1 MPQTRGLRF
10 GRFVWEALVL
20 TGPWGHRAA
29 AIRAHNHLRA
39 SDADREQVL
48 EFLKTAFVQGRLT
61 MDELDARAGQALVSR
76 TYGELAVLTADIP
89 SGPARTRPGPPAAP
103 AGELAAN
110 SVPPPARTPA
120 SAKAA
125 VWAACVIA
133 ALPAV
138 WAAFLTFYGGFV
150 ILFLLAFTGLT
161 LSTGPP
167 SKGKGTIAG

>member
-1 MPQTRGLRF
+1 
-10 GRFVWEALVL
+10 
-20 TGPWGHRAA
+20 
-29 AIRAHNHLRA
+29 
-39 SDADREQVL
+39 VL

-76 TYGELAVLTADIP
+76 TYGELAALTADIP
-89 SGPARTRPGPPAAP
+89 SGPVRALPGPPAAP
-103 AGELAAN
+103 ARVPAADP
-110 SVPPPARTPA
+110 VPEPARAPA

-133 ALPAV
+133 ALPVV

-167 SKGKGTIAG
+167 SQDKGTIAG

>member
-1 MPQTRGLRF
+1 M
-10 GRFVWEALVL
+10 
-20 TGPWGHRAA
+20 
-29 AIRAHNHLRA
+29 
-39 SDADREQVL
+39 
-48 EFLKTAFVQGRLT
+48 
-61 MDELDARAGQALVSR
+61 
-76 TYGELAVLTADIP
+76 LTADIP
-89 SGPARTRPGPPAAP
+89 SGPVRTRPGPPAAP
-103 AGELAAN
+103 AEVLA
-110 SVPPPARTPA
+110 SDSLPPPARTPA

-167 SKGKGTIAG
+167 PKGKGTIAG

>member
-1 MPQTRGLRF
+1 
-10 GRFVWEALVL
+10 VS
-20 TGPWGHRAA
+20 TGPRGHRVV
-29 AIRAHNHLRA
+29 AIRAHSHLRA

-48 EFLKTAFVQGRLT
+48 EFLKIAFVQGRLT
-61 MDELDARAGQALVSR
+61 IDELDARAGQALVSR

-89 SGPARTRPGPPAAP
+89 SGAGRALPDLPAAPEGALAEDPVPART
-103 AGELAAN
+103 
-110 SVPPPARTPA
+110 RTPA

-150 ILFLLAFTGLT
+150 ILFLLAFTGLILT
-161 LSTGPP
+161 TGPR
-167 SKGKGTIAG
+167 SQDKGTIAG

>member
-1 MPQTRGLRF
+1 
-10 GRFVWEALVL
+10 
-20 TGPWGHRAA
+20 
-29 AIRAHNHLRA
+29 
-39 SDADREQVL
+39 VL

-61 MDELDARAGQALVSR
+61 MDELDARAGQALASR

-89 SGPARTRPGPPAAP
+89 SGPVSALPRPAAAPVRAP
-103 AGELAAN
+103 AADP
-110 SVPPPARTPA
+110 VPEPARTPA

-150 ILFLLAFTGLT
+150 ILFLLTFTGLT

-167 SKGKGTIAG
+167 RQRDKGTIAG

>member
-1 MPQTRGLRF
+1 VSGSIEHTRP
-10 GRFVWEALVL
+10 VPSA
-20 TGPWGHRAA
+20 
-29 AIRAHNHLRA
+29 
-39 SDADREQVL
+39 
-48 EFLKTAFVQGRLT
+48 
-61 MDELDARAGQALVSR
+61 
-76 TYGELAVLTADIP
+76 AVLTSYSRAISRWQAP
-89 SGPARTRPGPPAAP
+89 QVSGMCILLTRAEASKPRPAAP
-103 AGELAAN
+103 AGVPAAEP
-110 SVPPPARTPA
+110 VPAAARTPA

-167 SKGKGTIAG
+167 RQDKSTIAS